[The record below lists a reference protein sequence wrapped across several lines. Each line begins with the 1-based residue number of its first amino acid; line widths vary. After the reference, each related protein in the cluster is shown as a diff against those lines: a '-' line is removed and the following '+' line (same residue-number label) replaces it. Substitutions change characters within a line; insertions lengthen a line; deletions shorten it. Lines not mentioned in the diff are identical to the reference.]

1 MKKGKLNG
9 RMINV
14 HHETKDHD
22 SFKYVH
28 LRSKRERI
36 KEGRK
41 ERKRGERRKEAIS
54 SKHRCDCVKCD
65 SNSVERSE
73 AQARLSGAMS
83 QVSRRPQ
90 PSSGG
95 CAEAGLALECSGEM
109 KHSGLLRSYCN
120 LRWLLWCLDIPYNA
134 MKSCL

>member
-1 MKKGKLNG
+1 
-9 RMINV
+9 MISV
-14 HHETKDHD
+14 HHETKDPD
-22 SFKYVH
+22 SFNYVH
-28 LRSKRERI
+28 LRSKRERR

-41 ERKRGERRKEAIS
+41 ERKRGKRRKEAIS

-83 QVSRRPQ
+83 QVSGRPQ
-90 PSSGG
+90 PSSGR
-95 CAEAGLALECSGEM
+95 CAEPGLALECSGEM
-109 KHSGLLRSYCN
+109 KRSGLLQSYCN
-120 LRWLLWCLDIPYNA
+120 LRRLLWCLGIPYSA